1 MMEIKKI
8 QWPVYVRKSLVFFLL
23 LSYFDVRFDLAAR
36 LSLGVGT
43 CLLPLSLLC
52 SLASV
57 AQEVIRALEQESQV
71 QFAQRHWRRNLGQIT
86 SLL

>member
-8 QWPVYVRKSLVFFLL
+8 QWPVYVCKSLLFFLL
-23 LSYFDVRFDLAAR
+23 LPYFDAWFDLAAR
-36 LSLGVGT
+36 LSLAVGT

-52 SLASV
+52 SLASA
-57 AQEVIRALEQESQV
+57 AQEAIRTLEQESQV
-71 QFAQRHWRRNLGQIT
+71 LFAQHRWRGNLGQIT

>member
-8 QWPVYVRKSLVFFLL
+8 QWPVYVCKSLVFFLL
-23 LSYFDVRFDLAAR
+23 LSYFDVWFDLAAR
-36 LSLGVGT
+36 MSLGVGT

>member
-1 MMEIKKI
+1 MEIKKI
-8 QWPVYVRKSLVFFLL
+8 QWPVYVCKSLVFFLL
-23 LSYFDVRFDLAAR
+23 LSYFDVWFDLAAR

>member
-1 MMEIKKI
+1 MEIKKI
-8 QWPVYVRKSLVFFLL
+8 QWPVYVCKSLVFFLL
-23 LSYFDVRFDLAAR
+23 LSYFDVWFDLAAR
-36 LSLGVGT
+36 MSLGVGT

>member
-1 MMEIKKI
+1 MMEIKKT
-8 QWPVYVRKSLVFFLL
+8 QWPVYMYKSLLFFLL
-23 LSYFDVRFDLAAR
+23 LSYFDVWFDLAAR

-71 QFAQRHWRRNLGQIT
+71 QFAQHHWRGNLGQIT

>member
-1 MMEIKKI
+1 MEIKKI
-8 QWPVYVRKSLVFFLL
+8 QWPGYVCKSLVFFLL
-23 LSYFDVRFDLAAR
+23 LSYFDVWFDLAAR
-36 LSLGVGT
+36 MSLGVGT